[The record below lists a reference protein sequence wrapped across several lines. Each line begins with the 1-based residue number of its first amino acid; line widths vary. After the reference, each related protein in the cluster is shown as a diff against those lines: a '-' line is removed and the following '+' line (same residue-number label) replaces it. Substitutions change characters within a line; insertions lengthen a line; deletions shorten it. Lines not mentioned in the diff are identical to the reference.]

1 MDDFPPQPGFHV
13 DGNRFTLLDTGARRM
28 DALIDLIDRAQET
41 LRVLFYIYVDDAA
54 GTRVRDALAAAAA
67 RGVRVSLIVDG
78 LGASAA
84 DDDFFAPLEAA
95 GANLC
100 RFIPRL
106 GRKYLL
112 RNHQKMAIADET
124 RCIIGGF
131 NIEDAYFGTVEQGAW
146 RDLGLLVE
154 GRATR
159 RLVGYFDALNVW
171 THYPKSPIRGLTRLL
186 RAWSEPEGMVRW
198 LHGGPTRRLSPFA
211 RAIRHDLKRG
221 KRIDILAGYFA
232 PGVSFL
238 RRLGRAGRRGRVRL
252 VLPGKTD
259 HQMAIWAS
267 RFTYRGLLRKQ
278 VEIYEYRPTKFHTK
292 LIVIDDVVHIGSA
305 NFDIR
310 SFFINMEVM
319 LRIEDKAFADHVR
332 AYVDGEV
339 ADSERI
345 TRELHRARTTWWR
358 RIARFG
364 AFFVMTVLD
373 YNVSRRLNFG
383 PKVK

>member
-1 MDDFPPQPGFHV
+1 MDDCPPQPGFHV

-28 DALIDLIDRAQET
+28 DALIDLINRAEVS
-41 LRVLFYIYVDDAA
+41 LRLLFYIYVDDAA
-54 GTRVRDALAAAAA
+54 GTRVRDALAAAAR

-78 LGASAA
+78 LGASAV
-84 DDDFFAPLEAA
+84 DDDFFMPLEAA
-95 GANLC
+95 GADLC
-100 RFIPRL
+100 RFMPKL

-112 RNHQKMAIADET
+112 RNHQKMAIADEH

-131 NIEDAYFGTVEQGAW
+131 NIEDAYFGAADGGAW

-159 RLVGYFDALNVW
+159 RLAGYFDALSVW
-171 THYPKSPIRGLTRLL
+171 TRHPKSPIRGLTRLL
-186 RAWSEPEGMVRW
+186 RAWSEPTGSVRW
-198 LHGGPTRRLSPFA
+198 LYGGPTRRLSPFA
-211 RAIRHDLKRG
+211 RAIRYELKRG

-232 PGVSFL
+232 PGISFL
-238 RRLGRAGRRGRVRL
+238 ARLGRAGRRGRVRL

-259 HQMAIWAS
+259 HQMALWAS
-267 RFTYRGLLRKQ
+267 RFTYRGLLRKD
-278 VEIYEYRPTKFHTK
+278 VEIYEYRPIKFHTK
-292 LIVIDDVVHIGSA
+292 LIVIDDIVHIGSA

-319 LRIEDKAFADHVR
+319 LRVDDKAFADHVR

-339 ADSERI
+339 RDSEPI

-364 AFFVMTVLD
+364 AFFVMTALD

-383 PKVK
+383 PKVR